1 MGTSISTTFGTQLQY
16 FCNEV
21 LSSYAS
27 TTSGVDIEFTD
38 CLDGRRKY
46 CQVKAGPTTINHDDV
61 DTIKRHF
68 KAVQNLARVNH
79 SDLRL
84 TDCIIG
90 VFYGTEQSLS
100 ACYKRLNEEY
110 PVYVGKGFWHRLTG
124 DEGFYAELINA
135 FAEVADEMDSS
146 ALVQQVI
153 RDLADGF
160 RKH

>member
-1 MGTSISTTFGTQLQY
+1 M
-16 FCNEV
+16 
-21 LSSYAS
+21 
-27 TTSGVDIEFTD
+27 
-38 CLDGRRKY
+38 
-46 CQVKAGPTTINHDDV
+46 
-61 DTIKRHF
+61 
-68 KAVQNLARVNH
+68 
-79 SDLRL
+79 
-84 TDCIIG
+84 
-90 VFYGTEQSLS
+90 S